1 MSGIKDQKP
10 IVEFTEN
17 VENQHQKPVDH
28 ILVDA
33 DGLVQRL
40 PVPSKDPNDPLNY
53 SLKEKA
59 SIIVSCCWFCELFR
73 RLEDVAPGYILL
85 IMVFT

>member
-1 MSGIKDQKP
+1 MSGDKP
-10 IVEFTEN
+10 RIEFTEN
-17 VENQHQKPVDH
+17 VEHQHQKPADH

-53 SLKEKA
+53 SWMEKA
-59 SIIVSCCWFCELFR
+59 SIIVSCCWFCELL
-73 RLEDVAPGYILL
+73 RLIEALVPGRH
-85 IMVFT
+85 

>member
-1 MSGIKDQKP
+1 MSGDKP
-10 IVEFTEN
+10 IIEFTEN
-17 VENQHQKPVDH
+17 VEGQHHKPADH

-53 SLKEKA
+53 SWKEKA
-59 SIIVSCCWFCELFR
+59 SIIVSCCWFCELFQ
-73 RLEDVAPGYILL
+73 LFAHGIPECGLL
-85 IMVFT
+85 IMFFA